1 MTEKPFDGI
10 YFLPADEEK
19 ELELHFFHL
28 KGEYE
33 SAVPEGKDLYH
44 IAFFDRGQDGLPR
57 FDAAFEAVLGDPTK
71 YVTNLVG
78 AETYGCI
85 LRKTNKSGKW
95 WDDYLKR
102 ALQKITIQRM
112 KTALQSIAE
121 N

>member
-1 MTEKPFDGI
+1 MKNEEFDGI

-19 ELELHFFHL
+19 ELELHYFHL

-44 IAFFDRGQDGLPR
+44 IAFFDRGADGMPR
-57 FDAAFEAVLGDPTK
+57 FDGSFEAVLGDPSA

-95 WDDYLKR
+95 WDHYLKS

-112 KTALQSIAE
+112 KTALESIA
-121 N
+121 NN